1 MRVVGLSLLTD
12 ENIDRQIVIYL
23 RGAGI
28 SVEDVKEEGLVGSED
43 VALLRLAMSESRVI
57 VTHDSD
63 FGTLAVTGGE
73 PHHGIIYLRP
83 GHIRPEFTIETLQ
96 TLFAQDL
103 EVAPPFIIVAVRSG
117 GQVRIRIRQREI

>member
-12 ENIDRQIVIYL
+12 ENIDHQIVIYL

-28 SVEDVKEEGLVGSED
+28 SVKDVKEEGLVGSED

-73 PHHGIIYLRP
+73 PHH
-83 GHIRPEFTIETLQ
+83 PEFTIETLQ